1 MHITLYTDY
10 SLRVM
15 IYLALAPGDQRATIR
30 DMAAAYDIS
39 RNHLTKVV
47 HQLQLRGYLRTVRG
61 PGGGVVLA
69 RAPRDI
75 NIGQVVRDMEPD
87 LNLVG
92 CFKDGDLCV
101 ITPHCRL
108 KSMLGEALQAFMDT
122 LDRYSLADIVER
134 DSDGLIRVLGLE
146 TAMP

>member
-1 MHITLYTDY
+1 MHITRYTDY

-15 IYLALAPGDQRATIR
+15 IYLALTSGERATIR

-47 HQLQLRGYLRTVRG
+47 HQLQLRGYLDTVRG
-61 PGGGVVLA
+61 PGGGVTLA
-69 RAPRDI
+69 RPSAEI

-87 LNLVG
+87 LNLAS
-92 CFKDGDLCV
+92 CFKDGSLCV

-108 KSMLGEALQAFMDT
+108 KSMLGEALQAFMT
-122 LDRYSLADIVER
+122 VLDQYSLADIA
-134 DSDGLIRVLGLE
+134 DSDSAGLVRVLGLDE
-146 TAMP
+146 PVR